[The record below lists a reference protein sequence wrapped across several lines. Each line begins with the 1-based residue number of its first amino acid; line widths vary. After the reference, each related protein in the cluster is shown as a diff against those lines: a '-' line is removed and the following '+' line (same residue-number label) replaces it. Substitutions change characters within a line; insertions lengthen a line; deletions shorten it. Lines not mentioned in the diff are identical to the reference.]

1 MQDGEFHDGPV
12 VHPFGRAIFV
22 FAGGTAERL
31 DDLGRDLGRSGE
43 ERTARFRSVKGP
55 DFLSRLR
62 ATVDILGP
70 DPGTDDPAADPEHV
84 IRRAIVLQSLLTRT
98 WPQLWR
104 PRADGVREL
113 AVDPDVA
120 GAFLDVRRFR
130 HGVRSMESIVA
141 GSRLAGEQ
149 HYHRSALPPATQL
162 RLHVDDEE
170 FLTLARRVPVVGP
183 LAEKL
188 AKGLHERFR
197 TAAADN
203 DWGSWPPW
211 DELSDAERSASRAA
225 VLDIPRKL
233 AIIGHA
239 LAPLGNGAEPVVDLS
254 PQIIER
260 LAQLEHDRWI
270 AERVAEGFCWGNDG
284 EAPWTDPDLV
294 PWAPMTDAERIARY
308 PYSVRRRLGP
318 GSLAGNERARNKD
331 RLVVQAIPEL
341 LATVG
346 LRVVTLDA

>member
-1 MQDGEFHDGPV
+1 
-12 VHPFGRAIFV
+12 
-22 FAGGTAERL
+22 
-31 DDLGRDLGRSGE
+31 
-43 ERTARFRSVKGP
+43 
-55 DFLSRLR
+55 
-62 ATVDILGP
+62 
-70 DPGTDDPAADPEHV
+70 
-84 IRRAIVLQSLLTRT
+84 
-98 WPQLWR
+98 
-104 PRADGVREL
+104 
-113 AVDPDVA
+113 
-120 GAFLDVRRFR
+120 
-130 HGVRSMESIVA
+130 MESIVV

-170 FLTLARRVPVVGP
+170 FLALARRVPIVGP

-211 DELSDAERSASRAA
+211 DELCEAERSASRAA

-233 AIIGHA
+233 ATIGHS
-239 LAPLGNGAEPVVDLS
+239 LATVGNGSEPVVDLS
-254 PQIIER
+254 AEIIER

-270 AERVAEGFCWGNDG
+270 AERVAEGFHWGNDD
-284 EAPWTDPDLV
+284 EAPWADPDLV

-308 PYSVRRRLGP
+308 PYSIRRRLGP